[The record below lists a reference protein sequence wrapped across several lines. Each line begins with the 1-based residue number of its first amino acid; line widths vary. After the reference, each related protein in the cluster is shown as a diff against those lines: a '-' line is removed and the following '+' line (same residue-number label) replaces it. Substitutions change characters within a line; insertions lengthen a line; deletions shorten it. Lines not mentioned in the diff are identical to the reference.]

1 MPPEPSAPTSG
12 IEYLLWRQTLADGE
26 VTTVYAVR
34 HPRRS
39 TRVRVVHFPRPEHL
53 DAWCVAG
60 GIGEAVVGGF
70 FLRDPY
76 RALGEVWIGGRQE
89 HHEPIAD
96 PHGPRRAS
104 VVVEPDGAV
113 RLVERAAGPDP
124 PSGDLLQAGPLL
136 VADGEVVFDPGTT
149 GRASPPAR
157 GSSTPTSRTAATPVR
172 LSESRRTLSSRWR
185 VTDAARGSTVGSRW
199 SSSRR

>member
-76 RALGEVWIGGRQE
+76 RALGEVWIDGRQE

-96 PHGPRRAS
+96 PYGPRRAS

-113 RLVERAAGPDP
+113 RLVDRAAGPAAP
-124 PSGDLLQAGPLL
+124 TATCSRQGRFSSRTGRSSSIRA
-136 VADGEVVFDPGTT
+136 TT
-149 GRASPPAR
+149 GRASPQAR

-172 LSESRRTLSSRWR
+172 LSASRRTLSSRWR
-185 VTDAARGSTVGSRW
+185 ATDAARGSTGDCRW